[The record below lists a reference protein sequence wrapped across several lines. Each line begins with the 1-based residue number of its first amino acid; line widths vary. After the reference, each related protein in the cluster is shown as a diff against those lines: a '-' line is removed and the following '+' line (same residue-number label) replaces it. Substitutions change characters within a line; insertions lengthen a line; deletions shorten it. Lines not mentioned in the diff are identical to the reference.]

1 MLLWGLRSLIRV
13 SRVCTVSRCSRRAF
27 QMSAKVYEEQGVD
40 YEKWT
45 KRQLIKKIKQ
55 LESGAS
61 VNGVSGDVNGSNG
74 ESIGDLNGAEVEKQ
88 SQVTG
93 KQSQL
98 KTKKELVFSEEN
110 TRFIGLKF
118 AYLGWNYQGLAVQKE
133 ETLLPTVEQKLLEAL
148 HQVKM
153 VPTLDVNDCSF
164 SRCGRTD
171 KGVSAM
177 NQVVSLKVRSSLTT
191 LEREDELNDAR
202 EMDYVNILNQVLP
215 EDIRLHAVCLRPPKG
230 FDARFSCRW
239 RHYKYIF
246 DGSDL
251 DIQAMREAAKLFEG
265 VHDFRNFCKV
275 DGAKQLSNFEREILS
290 SNIEPIH
297 QDSAPS
303 LHSTPGS
310 KFYIFDLKGRAFL
323 WHQVRCM
330 MAILLMVGQKLES
343 PSIITDLLDISK
355 YTKKPQYIMANDLPL
370 ILYDCHFDENVKWIP
385 TALNTKSARANNDF
399 KGLQFQYNL
408 RSIIFDIMHDVAV
421 KPFDSKLDSKLRLD
435 YGDGKGRFV
444 NKNIPLDQRGTL
456 GTPLEI
462 NEKWRMKNIKRKTI
476 EEE

>member
-355 YTKKPQYIMANDLPL
+355 YT
-370 ILYDCHFDENVKWIP
+370 
-385 TALNTKSARANNDF
+385 
-399 KGLQFQYNL
+399 
-408 RSIIFDIMHDVAV
+408 
-421 KPFDSKLDSKLRLD
+421 
-435 YGDGKGRFV
+435 
-444 NKNIPLDQRGTL
+444 
-456 GTPLEI
+456 
-462 NEKWRMKNIKRKTI
+462 
-476 EEE
+476 